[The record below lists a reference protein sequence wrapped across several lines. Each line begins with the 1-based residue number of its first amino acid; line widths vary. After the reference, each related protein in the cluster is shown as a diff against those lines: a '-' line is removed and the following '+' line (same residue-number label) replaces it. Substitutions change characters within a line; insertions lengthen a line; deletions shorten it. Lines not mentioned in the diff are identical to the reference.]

1 MTASNQNK
9 GLKTEEL
16 LRNYFLELGF
26 FVVRGI
32 LFKYNNTHL
41 TDLDLVLFNRPS
53 TLTRE
58 RINVDIKDKQRPQAT
73 ERILWAKG
81 VQIIL
86 GFDKCIV
93 ATSDKREI
101 LREIGYNSDV
111 TILDGSFL
119 KKIKSKTKEDRLTEE
134 EFTAEIMKNSLGK
147 LEGDWLSEIEEQKGS
162 LIHKMSFGSIINTL
176 EIIKKYFE
184 ISISNVQRR
193 EGATRVLFLMISFF
207 LLKLDILI
215 KDFVFL
221 EVKERQKIL
230 EEGFKYGNI
239 GKEGLKKTLNLAK
252 ELAGEAKNSI
262 NEKEIFNEYESI
274 PVKILAEYF
283 NKGEVVKHLF
293 SRARYCEQIAFNKT
307 FIKPVDLPPEIKGII
322 GVLLDFMEINRTKY
336 FGVY

>member
-1 MTASNQNK
+1 MTTSNQNK

-32 LFKYNNTHL
+32 LFKYDKTHL
-41 TDLDLVLFNRPS
+41 TDIDLVLFNRPS

-81 VQIIL
+81 VQVGL
-86 GFDKCIV
+86 GFDACIV

-101 LREIGYNSDV
+101 LREIGQNTNV
-111 TILDGSFL
+111 TILDGNFL
-119 KKIKSKTKEDRLTEE
+119 KKIKSKIKEDRLTEE
-134 EFTAEIMKNSLGK
+134 EFINLIMSNSLGK
-147 LEGDWLSEIEEQKGS
+147 LEGDWMGEIEEQKGS
-162 LIHKMSFGSIINTL
+162 LVHKINFGSLINTL
-176 EIIKKYFE
+176 DIMRRYFE

-215 KDFVFL
+215 KDFVFI
-221 EVKERQKIL
+221 EAKERQKIL
-230 EEGFKYGNI
+230 EDGFKYGNL
-239 GKEGLKKTLNLAK
+239 GKEGVKKTLNMAK
-252 ELAGEAKNSI
+252 GLIGEAKNSI
-262 NEKEIFNEYESI
+262 NEKDILQEYENI

-283 NKGEVVKHLF
+283 NKSEVISHLF
-293 SRARYCEQIAFNKT
+293 YRARYCEQIAFNKD
-307 FIKPVDLPPEIKGII
+307 FIKPVNLPTEIKGIV
-322 GVLLDFMEINRTKY
+322 GVLLDFLEINRTK
-336 FGVY
+336 FFNIF